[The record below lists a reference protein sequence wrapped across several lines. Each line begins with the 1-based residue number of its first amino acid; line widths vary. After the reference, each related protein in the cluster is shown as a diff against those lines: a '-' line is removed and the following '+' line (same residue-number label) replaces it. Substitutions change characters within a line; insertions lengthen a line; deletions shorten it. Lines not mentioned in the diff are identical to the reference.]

1 MAIAVEVNFN
11 GHGATLENYLKG
23 LKILGGTPGGPHPD
37 PNCLFHWITEA
48 GGGLRVTDV
57 WTSKDKFEAFLPKVA
72 ASSEQAGLPKPQT
85 KFIDVANYATA
96 GS

>member
-11 GHGATLENYLKG
+11 GHGATMENYFKG
-23 LKILGGTPGGPHPD
+23 LKILGGTPEGPHPD
-37 PNCLFHWITEA
+37 PACLFHWITEA

-57 WTSKDKFEAFLPKVA
+57 WKSKAAFEAFLPKVA
-72 ASSEQAGLPKPQT
+72 ASSEQVGLPKPQT
-85 KFIDVANYATA
+85 KFIEVTNFATS